1 MAYPAGTPVKERVVT
16 HIVSTLEAI
25 DGSPSYHHEILAVK
39 RQSPDNPVL
48 VFTAQEFPAIIVSHA
63 DIVRSDDVNAMI
75 QCELG
80 VTLRASLLDRENH
93 ATELEWLVADLHKAL
108 LTDVTRGGIAVDTK
122 ITGETVYDQEEQT
135 GIASVDLAV
144 RVRFRHLYDDPN
156 TPI

>member
-1 MAYPAGTPVKERVVT
+1 MAYPTGTPVKERVMTNLVAA
-16 HIVSTLEAI
+16 LEAI
-25 DGSPSYHHEILAVK
+25 DGSPAYHHEVLAVK

-48 VFTAQEFPAIIVSHA
+48 VFTAQEFPAIILSHA
-63 DIVRSDDVNAMI
+63 DISRDDSVNAMI

-80 VTLRASLLDRENH
+80 VTVRASLLDRENH

-108 LTDVTRGGIAVDTK
+108 LTDVTRGGVAMDTK
-122 ITGETVYDQEEQT
+122 ILGETVYEQEEVT
-135 GIASVDLAV
+135 GVASVDLAV